1 MWEDRAIAHNGDLSF
16 QSYIRFLEWQVNF
29 LKRKNKQTKKSSLP
43 QPEGLSL
50 STNLALC
57 SLRQQCIPSNTA
69 GGDSLETLSL
79 YRREIFTQV
88 LTGFR
93 KVTSLLRFSCSPLTG
108 ASDVENQNVVGSK
121 HSESTKDPN
130 STTQRAG

>member
-1 MWEDRAIAHNGDLSF
+1 MVTYLFNPVLDFWSGRLIS
-16 QSYIRFLEWQVNF
+16 
-29 LKRKNKQTKKSSLP
+29 LKEKQTKKSSLP

-57 SLRQQCIPSNTA
+57 SLHQQCIPSNTA

-93 KVTSLLRFSCSPLTG
+93 KVTSLQRFSCSPLTG
-108 ASDVENQNVVGSK
+108 ASDVENKNVVGSK

-130 STTQRAG
+130 STTQRTG